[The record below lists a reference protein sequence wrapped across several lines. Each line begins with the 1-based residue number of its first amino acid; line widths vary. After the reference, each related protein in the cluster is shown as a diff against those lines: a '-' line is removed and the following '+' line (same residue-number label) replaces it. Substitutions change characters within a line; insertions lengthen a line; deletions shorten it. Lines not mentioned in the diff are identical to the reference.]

1 MESLPWRL
9 TALAVALALGLAS
22 CGGGTGANRA
32 RAEFV
37 VDVAGERFVLAVT
50 DPDTIALAR
59 ANLGGRN
66 NRFPIGPLRAGHGGF
81 NQPWS
86 WHLDPAETRL
96 TEAAIEVC
104 DGRPSYVE
112 EHLADYP
119 SYCPWGA
126 RIVSER
132 R

>member
-1 MESLPWRL
+1 MRSLPCSL
-9 TALAVALALGLAS
+9 TPLALALGLVA
-22 CGGGTGANRA
+22 CGGTGANPA
-32 RAEFV
+32 LAEFV

-50 DPDTIALAR
+50 DADTIALVR
-59 ANLGGRN
+59 ANRDGRN
-66 NRFPIGPLRAGHGGF
+66 NRFPIGPLRSGHGGF

-86 WHLDPAETRL
+86 WHLDPAQTRMA
-96 TEAAIEVC
+96 EAAIEVC

-112 EHLADYP
+112 GHLADYP
-119 SYCPWGA
+119 TYCPWGA